1 MAQKPSPNFFCKSEN
16 PQKLYKTLK
25 VVGKPYKNMYV
36 PGFNLQGKYLEAYGF
51 EKRAITEVIVSE
63 NKILIS
69 KIIEE
74 KE

>member
-1 MAQKPSPNFFCKSEN
+1 MAEKPSPNIFRESEN
-16 PQKLYKTLK
+16 SQKLYKILK

-51 EKRAITEVIVSE
+51 EKGTITEVIVSE

-74 KE
+74 KK